1 MMTVKRFKKIPVLMV
16 PLSIKDTSS
25 NQLLSI
31 KETLALHLDY
41 EPKCSI
47 HTIPSGSTHC
57 RVELKSHEDTALLEF
72 FNVLGGSYIL

>member
-1 MMTVKRFKKIPVLMV
+1 MV

-25 NQLLSI
+25 NQLSII